1 MATTE
6 AALEAILVALDKAE
20 EAEARAD
27 ETDTAADPVAVAAII
42 DAEEMADWAL

>member
-6 AALEAILVALDKAE
+6 AALEAILVAEDKADD
-20 EAEARAD
+20 ADARAD

-42 DAEEMADWAL
+42 DAELIAD